1 MLNLSSGVLLSLQP
15 DQLCIKLDSND
26 ILDPY
31 NFADSRDY
39 LGCHVVH
46 TYRPDNTNVRLT
58 LSYSLPTKQRY
69 RAKVDMEGVKRLV

>member
-39 LGCHVVH
+39 LGCA
-46 TYRPDNTNVRLT
+46 TT
-58 LSYSLPTKQRY
+58 
-69 RAKVDMEGVKRLV
+69 